1 MCIHNPFTDVPLVEG
16 LEVLRK
22 CVSKPK
28 IVVVIL
34 PRLEALVN
42 QMALNATCSI
52 FMVGHKTRIIR
63 TQMDFEQWVA
73 QCSAGVM
80 HKLIFILPFFRKEEL
95 KEGQDLLTLMRST
108 LTVDGLSS
116 NFGGDVG

>member
-1 MCIHNPFTDVPLVEG
+1 
-16 LEVLRK
+16 
-22 CVSKPK
+22 
-28 IVVVIL
+28 
-34 PRLEALVN
+34 
-42 QMALNATCSI
+42 
-52 FMVGHKTRIIR
+52 MVDLKTRVIR

-95 KEGQDLLTLMRST
+95 KEGQDLLVLLRST
-108 LTVDGLSS
+108 LAVDGLSS